1 MGEKMKSM
9 YYFTA
14 DWCNPCQ
21 RTKPFA
27 EELIRDGANIKF
39 IDADSETEMVKNF
52 KILSVPTYIL
62 IEDGREINRMNGAKT
77 KQELEDFLNG

>member
-1 MGEKMKSM
+1 MNTVL
-9 YYFTA
+9 YFTA

-39 IDADSETEMVKNF
+39 IDVDSEIEMVKTF
-52 KILSVPTYIL
+52 KILSVPTYIIL
-62 IEDGREINRMNGAKT
+62 KDEQEVHRANGAKT
-77 KQELEDFLNG
+77 KEQLQNLLNYEQ

>member
-1 MGEKMKSM
+1 MGEKMRSM

-39 IDADSETEMVKNF
+39 IDADSEPEMVKNF
-52 KILSVPTYIL
+52 KVLSVPTYIL
-62 IEDGREINRMNGAKT
+62 IEDGKEIKRTNGAKT